1 MTKKIFAYFYTN
13 NKYSS
18 IYQQTMLLLE
28 RLEKI
33 FSVKITI
40 LDNSKELW
48 QHVNKDEELVLLPYE
63 CFKPELLGFSR
74 FTNVVFIYHNITP
87 AKFFWKSDPLVGIK
101 SVLGHMQLRLLR
113 HFTSHWVA
121 VSEYNRKELENYGY
135 RNVHLCSNLIKS
147 SKAEGEKT
155 CEPSMLYVGRIV
167 QNKKCLELLS
177 TALRT
182 AEIMGR
188 RVTLY
193 VVGSGKKGSVYL
205 RQFHEWI
212 EAHAGGLLNVC
223 LLNGLTDEEL
233 AALYHRCW
241 LYVSLSQHEG
251 FGLPVCESINN
262 GTPAIYTRCG
272 GQEQVLNNVGLVDE
286 DCMPQYAAE
295 LLSDDKKLSELY
307 DSQCHLVDAFT
318 IPNYD
323 AEIEK
328 VFAPFILK

>member
-33 FSVKITI
+33 FAIKITVI
-40 LDNSKELW
+40 DTAEQLR
-48 QHVNKDEELVLLPYE
+48 QHVNKDGEMVLLPYE
-63 CFKPELLGFSR
+63 CFKPELLGLR
-74 FTNVVFIYHNITP
+74 KYTNVVFIYHNITP
-87 AKFFWKSDPLVGIK
+87 AHFFWRSEPLVGIK
-101 SVLGHMQLRLLR
+101 SVLGHLQLRLLR
-113 HFTSHWVA
+113 HFTKHWVA

-135 RNVHLCSNLIKS
+135 RNVHLCSNLLKS

-155 CEPSMLYVGRIV
+155 SEPSMLYVGRIV

-182 AEIMGR
+182 AEIMGH

-272 GQEQVLNNVGLVDE
+272 GQEQVLDNTGLVDE
-286 DCMPQYAAE
+286 DLLPQYAAE
-295 LLSDDKKLSELY
+295 LLSDEKKLSELY
-307 DSQCHLVDAFT
+307 ESQRHLVDAFT

-328 VFAPFILK
+328 VFAPFI

>member
-13 NKYSS
+13 NIYSS

-40 LDNSKELW
+40 LDSSKELL
-48 QHVNKDEELVLLPYE
+48 QHVNKAEETVLLPYE
-63 CFKPELLGFSR
+63 CFKPELLGFR
-74 FTNVVFIYHNITP
+74 KYKNVVFIYHNITP
-87 AKFFWKSDPLVGIK
+87 AHFFWNSEPLVGIK
-101 SVLGHMQLRLLR
+101 SVLGHLQLRLLR
-113 HFTSHWVA
+113 HFTMHWVA
-121 VSEYNRKELENYGY
+121 VSEYNRKELESYGY
-135 RNVHLCSNLIKS
+135 RNVLLCSNLLKS
-147 SKAEGEKT
+147 SEAEGEKT
-155 CEPSMLYVGRIV
+155 SEPSVLYVGRIV
-167 QNKKCLELLS
+167 QNKKCLELLR
-177 TALRT
+177 TAMKT
-182 AEIMGR
+182 AEILGH

-223 LLNGLTDEEL
+223 LLNGLTEEEL
-233 AALYHRCW
+233 ASMYHRSW
-241 LYVSLSQHEG
+241 LYMSLSQHEG

-272 GQEQVLNNVGLVDE
+272 GQEQVLNNAGLVDE
-286 DCMPQYAAE
+286 EGMSQYAAE
-295 LLSDDKKLSELY
+295 LLSDKKKLSELY
-307 DSQCHLVDAFT
+307 ERQRHLVDAFT

-323 AEIEK
+323 AEIEN
-328 VFAPFILK
+328 VFAPFILE